1 MGNYKKTVVLLL
13 LCLCLGACKKA
24 EDRIQSYDSI
34 VEKARSEEE
43 KQEETN
49 TASEKM
55 QEKENEKSEQAE
67 VGEFARSQSRN
78 PEVESSGQGWSE
90 SAEQI
95 ASERSNRRKALDGIL
110 PSNLSSEGNGH
121 LSDGKKLPAEERTL
135 PPEEHGHSSGE
146 RTHTSEENARSPEGD
161 TQPPGENT
169 LPSDESTLPSEES
182 SSDSGCEHEM
192 VTSWYGEAP
201 DCTHGGYRIV
211 LCRLCGWVSGA
222 DSGSVDAL
230 EHTPVGQE
238 IQHGNCREDT
248 IIIYTCTA
256 CGQQVGY
263 ERYPEPGEH
272 SWVYKEQQIWDEEK
286 FAFITILVQVC
297 ERCNIQYQ
305 E

>member
-1 MGNYKKTVVLLL
+1 MGSYKKTAVLLL
-13 LCLCLGACKKA
+13 LCLCLGGCKKA
-24 EDRIQSYDSI
+24 EDRIQSYDSLAGN
-34 VEKARSEEE
+34 VYSEER

-55 QEKENEKSEQAE
+55 QDKENEKSEQAKLRESAQIQSPNSE
-67 VGEFARSQSRN
+67 VGSSGSGKATSEANGHASDESRSQ
-78 PEVESSGQGWSE
+78 
-90 SAEQI
+90 AE
-95 ASERSNRRKALDGIL
+95 G
-110 PSNLSSEGNGH
+110 
-121 LSDGKKLPAEERTL
+121 RTL
-135 PPEEHGHSSGE
+135 PLED
-146 RTHTSEENARSPEGD
+146 RTLPSEENGRSSEENVRSSEENPQPSGESTLPSD
-161 TQPPGENT
+161 ESTQPSGENT
-169 LPSDESTLPSEES
+169 LPSDESTKPSEEG
-182 SSDSGCEHEM
+182 SSDSGCKHEM

-211 LCRLCGWVSGA
+211 LCRLCGWVSEA
-222 DSGSVDAL
+222 DSGSVEAL

-286 FAFITILVQVC
+286 FAFVTILVQVC